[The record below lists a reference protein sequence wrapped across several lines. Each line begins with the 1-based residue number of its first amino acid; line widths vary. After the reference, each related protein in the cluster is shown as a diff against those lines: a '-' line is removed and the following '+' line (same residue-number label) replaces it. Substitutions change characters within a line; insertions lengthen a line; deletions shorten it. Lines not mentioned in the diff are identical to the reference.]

1 MRDVYSKNH
10 STPKRDQNEN
20 ISLIGE
26 SKYDSSSKKVSME
39 TRRKLDTGDQG
50 DYLIQVGEDI
60 AMSYAFK
67 KQSAWGAKHEKW
79 DVWTLKVTDNGVTD
93 GSLDLT

>member
-50 DYLIQVGEDI
+50 DYLI
-60 AMSYAFK
+60 
-67 KQSAWGAKHEKW
+67 
-79 DVWTLKVTDNGVTD
+79 
-93 GSLDLT
+93 